1 MSISISLIWFEF
13 SICAALIGL
22 AGTKLCR
29 YADVIA
35 DKTGLSGSWVGLI
48 LLATV
53 TSLPELVTGVSAITL
68 ANVPNIAV
76 GSLLG
81 SCVFN
86 LAILVMLDYLVR
98 GESLYRRASPSH
110 ILSAGF
116 GVILIGFVGLNVL
129 LVGKTTFNLGHIG
142 IYTPFIIL
150 FYIVA
155 MRALYVHEHRQ
166 VKEFAEQVA
175 DRYPDITLFQAY
187 IRYALSALA
196 VIAAG
201 IYLPFVG
208 TQLAEAMGW
217 HNTFVGTL
225 FIAGITSLP
234 ELAVSIAAFRMGA
247 LDMAIANLLG
257 SNLFDILIL
266 ALEDA
271 TFLTGPL
278 LAYVSP
284 IHAFSAMSAVIM
296 SGIVIIGLVYRPNT
310 RLFLSIGWISLSLF
324 TLYLLNTYVFYL
336 HGGD

>member
-1 MSISISLIWFEF
+1 MPASTLLIWFEF
-13 SICAALIGL
+13 AICAVLIGL

-86 LAILVMLDYLVR
+86 LAILVVLDYLVR

-129 LVGKTTFNLGHIG
+129 LVGKTTFNVVHMG
-142 IYTPFIIL
+142 IYTPAIAL
-150 FYIVA
+150 FYMVA
-155 MRALYVHEHRQ
+155 MRALYIHERAQ
-166 VKEFAEQVA
+166 VKEFVEQVA
-175 DRYPDITLFQAY
+175 DRYPDMTLHQAY
-187 IRYALSALA
+187 LRYALSAMV
-196 VIAAG
+196 VITAG
-201 IYLPFVG
+201 IYLPFAG
-208 TQLAEAMGW
+208 TQLAEVMGW

-225 FIAGITSLP
+225 FIAGVTSLP

-257 SNLFDILIL
+257 SNLFNIFIL
-266 ALEDA
+266 ALEDII
-271 TFLTGPL
+271 FLTGPL
-278 LAYVSP
+278 LTHTSP
-284 IHAFSAMSAVIM
+284 LHAFSAMSAVIM
-296 SGIVIIGLVYRPNT
+296 SGIVIVGLVYRPST
-310 RLFLSIGWISLSLF
+310 RLFISIGWISLSLF

-336 HGGD
+336 HGDE

>member
-1 MSISISLIWFEF
+1 MLTALIIWFKF
-13 SICAALIGL
+13 GLCAMLIGL
-22 AGTKLCR
+22 AGTRLCR

-35 DKTGLSGSWVGLI
+35 DKTGLSGSWIGLI

-53 TSLPELVTGVSAITL
+53 TSLPELVTGVSALTL
-68 ANVPNIAV
+68 ANIPNIAV

-86 LAILVMLDYLVR
+86 LTILVVLDYLVR
-98 GESLYRRASPSH
+98 GESLYRRASSSH

-129 LVGKTTFNLGHIG
+129 LIDKHTFNIAHIG
-142 IYTPFIIL
+142 IYTPAIIM

-155 MRALYVHEHRQ
+155 MRAMYIHERAQ
-166 VKEFAEQVA
+166 VREFVEQVA
-175 DRYPDITLFQAY
+175 DRYPDITLHQAY

-201 IYLPFVG
+201 IYLPFVAA
-208 TQLAEAMGW
+208 QLAALMGW
-217 HNTFVGTL
+217 NNTFVGTL

-257 SNLFDILIL
+257 SNLFNILIL
-266 ALEDA
+266 ALEDII
-271 TFLTGPL
+271 FLAGPL
-278 LAYVSP
+278 LTHTSP
-284 IHAFSAMSAVIM
+284 LHAFSALSAVIM
-296 SGIVIIGLVYRPNT
+296 SGIVIVGLVYRPST
-310 RLFLSIGWISLSLF
+310 RLFISIGWISLGLF

-336 HGGD
+336 HGGE

>member
-1 MSISISLIWFEF
+1 MSASTLLIWFEF
-13 SICAALIGL
+13 AICAVLIGL

-35 DKTGLSGSWVGLI
+35 DKSGLSGNWVGLI

-53 TSLPELVTGVSAITL
+53 TSLPELVTGVSALTL

-86 LAILVMLDYLVR
+86 LVILVVLDFLVR

-129 LVGKTTFNLGHIG
+129 LVGKATFNVAHMGV
-142 IYTPFIIL
+142 YTPAIVL

-155 MRALYVHEHRQ
+155 MRALFAHERAQ
-166 VKEFAEQVA
+166 VKEFVEQVA
-175 DRYPDITLFQAY
+175 DRYPEITLHQAY
-187 IRYALSALA
+187 LRYALSAM
-196 VIAAG
+196 VVVAAG

-208 TQLAEAMGW
+208 AQLAEAMGW

-225 FIAGITSLP
+225 FIAGVTSLP
-234 ELAVSIAAFRMGA
+234 ELAVTIAAFRMGA

-257 SNLFDILIL
+257 SNLFNIFIL
-266 ALEDA
+266 ALEDMI
-271 TFLTGPL
+271 FFTGPL
-278 LAYVSP
+278 LAYISP
-284 IHAFSAMSAVIM
+284 MHAFSAMSAVIM
-296 SGIVIIGLVYRPNT
+296 SGIVIIGLVYRPST
-310 RLFLSIGWISLSLF
+310 RLFISIGWISLSLF

-336 HGGD
+336 HGG

>member
-1 MSISISLIWFEF
+1 MSAVLISWFEF
-13 SICAALIGL
+13 ALCGLLIGF
-22 AGTKLCR
+22 AGTRLCR

-35 DKTGLSGSWVGLI
+35 DKTGLSGSWIGLI

-53 TSLPELVTGVSAITL
+53 TSLPELVTGISALTL
-68 ANVPNIAV
+68 ANIPNIAV

-86 LAILVMLDYLVR
+86 LAILVVLDYLAR
-98 GESLYRRASPSH
+98 GESLYRRASSSH

-129 LVGKTTFNLGHIG
+129 LIDKTTLTIAHMG
-142 IYTPFIIL
+142 IYTPAIVL

-155 MRALYVHEHRQ
+155 MRALYTHEHTQ

-175 DRYPDITLFQAY
+175 ERYPDITLHQAY
-187 IRYALSALA
+187 MRYALSALA

-201 IYLPFVG
+201 IYLPFAG
-208 TQLAEAMGW
+208 AQLAEVVGW

-234 ELAVSIAAFRMGA
+234 ELAVSIAALRMGA

-257 SNLFDILIL
+257 SNLFNILIL
-266 ALEDA
+266 ALEDIIFIA
-271 TFLTGPL
+271 GPL
-278 LAYVSP
+278 LTFTSP
-284 IHAFSAMSAVIM
+284 LHAFSALSAVIM
-296 SGIVIIGLVYRPNT
+296 SGIVIVGLVYRPNT
-310 RLFLSIGWISLSLF
+310 RLFISIGWISLSLF

-336 HGGD
+336 HGG

>member
-1 MSISISLIWFEF
+1 MSSAWLIWFEF
-13 SICAALIGL
+13 SLCAMLIGL
-22 AGTKLCR
+22 GGTQLCR
-29 YADVIA
+29 YANIIA
-35 DKTGLSGSWVGLI
+35 DKTGLSGSWIGLI

-53 TSLPELVTGVSAITL
+53 TSLPELITGVSALTL

-81 SCVFN
+81 SCIFN
-86 LAILVMLDYLVR
+86 LVILVVLDYLVR

-129 LVGKTTFNLGHIG
+129 LVDKASFNIAHIG
-142 IYTPFIIL
+142 IYTPAIVL

-155 MRALYVHEHRQ
+155 MRALYIHERAR
-166 VKEFAEQVA
+166 VKEFVEKVA
-175 DRYPDITLFQAY
+175 DRYPNMTLHQAY
-187 IRYALSALA
+187 TRYLLSALV
-196 VIAAG
+196 VIATG

-208 TQLAEAMGW
+208 TQLAEVMGW

-257 SNLFDILIL
+257 SNLFNILIL
-266 ALEDA
+266 ALEDMIYLA
-271 TFLTGPL
+271 GPL
-278 LAYVSP
+278 LTHTSP
-284 IHAFSAMSAVIM
+284 LHAFSALSAVIM
-296 SGIVIIGLVYRPNT
+296 SGIVIVGLVYRPST
-310 RLFLSIGWISLSLF
+310 RLFISIGWVSLSLF

-336 HGGD
+336 HGGE

>member
-1 MSISISLIWFEF
+1 MPTSILLIGLEF
-13 SICAALIGL
+13 AICAVLIGL
-22 AGTKLCR
+22 AGTRLCR

-86 LAILVMLDYLVR
+86 LAILVALDYLVR

-129 LVGKTTFNLGHIG
+129 LADKTTFNVVHMG
-142 IYTPFIIL
+142 IYTPAIAL
-150 FYIVA
+150 FYMVA
-155 MRALYVHEHRQ
+155 MRALYIHERAQ
-166 VKEFAEQVA
+166 VKEFVEQIA
-175 DRYPDITLFQAY
+175 DRYPDMTLHQAY
-187 IRYALSALA
+187 LRYALSALL

-201 IYLPFVG
+201 IYLPFAG
-208 TQLAEAMGW
+208 AQLAEAMGW

-225 FIAGITSLP
+225 FIAGVTSLP
-234 ELAVSIAAFRMGA
+234 ELAVTIAAFRMGA

-257 SNLFDILIL
+257 SNLFNIFIL
-266 ALEDA
+266 ALEDII
-271 TFLTGPL
+271 FLTGPL
-278 LAYVSP
+278 LTHTSP
-284 IHAFSAMSAVIM
+284 LHAFSAMSAVIM
-296 SGIVIIGLVYRPNT
+296 SGIVIVGLVYRPST
-310 RLFLSIGWISLSLF
+310 RLFISIGWISLSLF

-336 HGGD
+336 HGGE

>member
-1 MSISISLIWFEF
+1 MSAVLITWFEF
-13 SICAALIGL
+13 ALCALLIGF
-22 AGTKLCR
+22 AGTRLCR

-35 DKTGLSGSWVGLI
+35 DKTGLSGSWIGLI

-53 TSLPELVTGVSAITL
+53 TSLPELVTGVSALTL
-68 ANVPNIAV
+68 ANIPNIAV

-86 LAILVMLDYLVR
+86 LAILVVLDYLAR
-98 GESLYRRASPSH
+98 GESLYRRASSSH

-129 LVGKTTFNLGHIG
+129 LIDKTTLTIAHLG
-142 IYTPFIIL
+142 IYTPAIVL

-155 MRALYVHEHRQ
+155 MRALYIHERAQ
-166 VKEFAEQVA
+166 VKEFVEQVA
-175 DRYPDITLFQAY
+175 DRYPDITLHQAY
-187 IRYALSALA
+187 VRYVLSASL

-208 TQLAEAMGW
+208 AQLAEVMGW

-234 ELAVSIAAFRMGA
+234 ELAVSIAALRMGA

-257 SNLFDILIL
+257 SNLFNILIL
-266 ALEDA
+266 ALEDI
-271 TFLTGPL
+271 TFVAGPL
-278 LAYVSP
+278 LTFTSP
-284 IHAFSAMSAVIM
+284 LHAFSALSAVIM
-296 SGIVIIGLVYRPNT
+296 SGIVIVGLVYRPST
-310 RLFLSIGWISLSLF
+310 RLFISIGWISLSLF

-336 HGGD
+336 HGG

>member
-1 MSISISLIWFEF
+1 MLTALIIWFKF
-13 SICAALIGL
+13 SLCAILIGL
-22 AGTKLCR
+22 AGTRLCR

-35 DKTGLSGSWVGLI
+35 DKTGLSGSWIGLI

-53 TSLPELVTGVSAITL
+53 TSLPELVTGVSALTL
-68 ANVPNIAV
+68 ANIPNIAV

-86 LAILVMLDYLVR
+86 LTILVVLDYLVR
-98 GESLYRRASPSH
+98 GESLYRRASSSH

-129 LVGKTTFNLGHIG
+129 LIDKHTFNIAHIG
-142 IYTPFIIL
+142 IYTPAIIM
-150 FYIVA
+150 FYLVA
-155 MRALYVHEHRQ
+155 MRAMYIHERAQ
-166 VKEFAEQVA
+166 VREFVEQVA
-175 DRYPDITLFQAY
+175 DRYPDITLHQAY

-201 IYLPFVG
+201 IYLPFVAA
-208 TQLAEAMGW
+208 QLAALMGW
-217 HNTFVGTL
+217 NNTFVGTL

-257 SNLFDILIL
+257 SNLFNILIL
-266 ALEDA
+266 ALEDII
-271 TFLTGPL
+271 FLAGPL
-278 LAYVSP
+278 LTHTSP
-284 IHAFSAMSAVIM
+284 LHAFSALSAVIM
-296 SGIVIIGLVYRPNT
+296 SGIVIVGLVYRPST
-310 RLFLSIGWISLSLF
+310 RLFISIGWISLGLF

-336 HGGD
+336 HGGE

>member
-1 MSISISLIWFEF
+1 MSTSALLIWFEF
-13 SICAALIGL
+13 AICAVLIGL
-22 AGTKLCR
+22 AGAKLCR

-35 DKTGLSGSWVGLI
+35 DKSGLSGSWVGLI

-53 TSLPELVTGVSAITL
+53 TSLPELVTGVSALTL

-86 LAILVMLDYLVR
+86 LVILVVLDFLVR

-129 LVGKTTFNLGHIG
+129 LVGKATVNIAHMGV
-142 IYTPFIIL
+142 YTPAIVL
-150 FYIVA
+150 FYMVA
-155 MRALYVHEHRQ
+155 MRALFAHERAQ
-166 VKEFAEQVA
+166 VKEFVEQVA
-175 DRYPDITLFQAY
+175 DRYPDITLHQAY
-187 IRYALSALA
+187 LRYALSALL

-208 TQLAEAMGW
+208 AQLAEAMGW

-234 ELAVSIAAFRMGA
+234 ELAVTIAAFRMGA

-257 SNLFDILIL
+257 SNLFNIFIL
-266 ALEDA
+266 ALEDII
-271 TFLTGPL
+271 FLTGPL
-278 LAYVSP
+278 LTHTSP
-284 IHAFSAMSAVIM
+284 LHAFSAMSAVIM

-310 RLFLSIGWISLSLF
+310 RLFISIGWISLSLF

-336 HGGD
+336 HGGE

>member
-1 MSISISLIWFEF
+1 MLTALIIWFEF
-13 SICAALIGL
+13 GLCAMLIGL
-22 AGTKLCR
+22 AGTRLCR

-53 TSLPELVTGVSAITL
+53 TSLPELVTGVSALTL
-68 ANVPNIAV
+68 ANIPNIAV

-86 LAILVMLDYLVR
+86 LTILVVLDFLVR
-98 GESLYRRASPSH
+98 GESLYRRASSSH

-129 LVGKTTFNLGHIG
+129 LIDKNTFNIAHIG
-142 IYTPFIIL
+142 IYTPAIIM

-155 MRALYVHEHRQ
+155 MRAMYIHERAQ
-166 VKEFAEQVA
+166 VREFVERVA
-175 DRYPDITLFQAY
+175 DRYPDITLHQAY
-187 IRYALSALA
+187 LRYALSALA

-201 IYLPFVG
+201 IYLPFVAA
-208 TQLAEAMGW
+208 QLAALMGW
-217 HNTFVGTL
+217 NNTFVGTL
-225 FIAGITSLP
+225 FIAGVTSLP

-257 SNLFDILIL
+257 SNLFNILIL
-266 ALEDA
+266 ALEDLI
-271 TFLTGPL
+271 FLAGPL
-278 LAYVSP
+278 LTHTSP
-284 IHAFSAMSAVIM
+284 LHAFSALSAVIM
-296 SGIVIIGLVYRPNT
+296 SGIVIVGLVYRPST
-310 RLFLSIGWISLSLF
+310 RLFISIGWISLGLF

-336 HGGD
+336 HGGE

>member
-1 MSISISLIWFEF
+1 MSAVLIIWFEF
-13 SICAALIGL
+13 GLCAILIGF
-22 AGTKLCR
+22 AGTRLCR

-35 DKTGLSGSWVGLI
+35 DKTGLSGSWIGLI

-53 TSLPELVTGVSAITL
+53 TSLPELVTGVSALTL
-68 ANVPNIAV
+68 ANIPNIAV

-86 LAILVMLDYLVR
+86 LAILVVLDYLAR
-98 GESLYRRASPSH
+98 GESLYRRASSSH

-129 LVGKTTFNLGHIG
+129 LIDKTTLTIAHLG
-142 IYTPFIIL
+142 IYTPAIVL

-155 MRALYVHEHRQ
+155 MRALYIHERAQ
-166 VKEFAEQVA
+166 VKEFVEQVA
-175 DRYPDITLFQAY
+175 DRYPDMTLHQAY
-187 IRYALSALA
+187 VRYVLSASL

-208 TQLAEAMGW
+208 AQLAEVMGW

-234 ELAVSIAAFRMGA
+234 ELAVSIAALRMGA

-257 SNLFDILIL
+257 SNLFNILIL
-266 ALEDA
+266 ALEDIIFVA
-271 TFLTGPL
+271 GPL
-278 LAYVSP
+278 LTFTSP
-284 IHAFSAMSAVIM
+284 LHAFSAFSAVIM
-296 SGIVIIGLVYRPNT
+296 SGIVIVGLVYRPST
-310 RLFLSIGWISLSLF
+310 RLFISIGWISLSLF

-336 HGGD
+336 HGG